1 MVDGVGSREEFI
13 AVRARLYGLVKCARL
28 YGFLKVHVSLS
39 DCIGDSHVKC
49 FLDWSLIICTKVCPT
64 GLV

>member
-13 AVRARLYGLVKCARL
+13 AVRARL